1 MTEHKTRLLP
11 DYGSEVKDCN
21 DIFDNIL
28 RGIKMQKGYHVDT
41 VLLRRAYE
49 KAKELHKDVR
59 RHSGVLYLRHPLAV
73 AGSLA
78 NLKCKTS
85 ILAAALLHDTIEDCP
100 PYNYEALRGEFNDEI
115 AEIVSAVTAIKAVEK
130 ETDES
135 FSTLSEEDKH
145 EVLDKL
151 TDAKLIQSS
160 RQREA
165 FLVRFADREH
175 NLSTIDACTLAKRR
189 LKIEQTRAFL
199 IPAAKRLG
207 MRYYEIAL
215 NDLCLKF
222 EEDPLEYRVLSD
234 CRNHY
239 ISISSPAFT
248 QFEAALQ
255 QGIKRQSFFSFPSF
269 NPLSRWRGVKKD
281 GQDVRQ
287 LELRRPLK
295 PYELKIQVG
304 EGEGQAFLRRDAC
317 LSEVLLT
324 CSGESRG
331 DILPEFIDFFRTHL
345 MPGGMFFEFMDE
357 DEYAVRVKVTDAYE
371 NNYRLVLVRAADLEA
386 YFIGNPSGAPLSLID
401 ERSIADALRPKI
413 TVYAYSGYKPLRKF
427 ENIVPEG
434 ATALDFAFIVSPAL
448 AHTVKAVRIKKMRGG
463 TVTFT
468 PDDYLYPKQTIL
480 NDNDVVYFDADY
492 QPRIDLNIQH
502 TAIEWFGC
510 INTEYAKN
518 ELIDYFKKMYPSQE

>member
-1 MTEHKTRLLP
+1 MAENTVLAKP
-11 DYGSEVKDCN
+11 DYDSEIKDCN

-28 RGIKMQKGYHVDT
+28 RGIKLQRGYHVDT
-41 VLLRRAYE
+41 ALLLRAYN
-49 KAKELHKDVR
+49 KAKELHEDVR

-73 AGSLA
+73 ANSLA

-100 PYNYEALRGEFNDEI
+100 PYNYEKLRGEFNDEI

-135 FSTLSEEDKH
+135 FSSLSEEDKH
-145 EVLDKL
+145 EVLDRL

-175 NLSTIDACTLAKRR
+175 NLSTIDACTPAKRR

-199 IPAAKRLG
+199 IPAANRLG

-222 EEDPLEYRVLSD
+222 DEDPIEYRILSD

-248 QFEAALQ
+248 QFETVLQ
-255 QGIKRQSFFSFPSF
+255 QGIKHQTFFSFPSF
-269 NPLSRWRGVKKD
+269 NPLARWRGMKKD
-281 GQDVRQ
+281 GRDVRQ
-287 LELRRPLK
+287 LEIRRLLK

-304 EGEGQAFLRRDAC
+304 DGQAFMRRDVC

-331 DILPEFIDFFRTHL
+331 DILPEFIDFFKKYLR
-345 MPGGMFFEFMDE
+345 PFGMFFEFMDE
-357 DEYAVRVKVTDAYE
+357 DEYALRVKVTDTYE
-371 NNYRLVLVRAADLEA
+371 NNYRLVLIRAADLEA

-434 ATALDFAFIVSPAL
+434 ATALDFAFIVSPTM
-448 AHTVKAVRIKKMRGG
+448 AHTVKAARIKKMRGG
-463 TVTFT
+463 SVTFS
-468 PDDYLYPKQTIL
+468 PDDHLYPKQTIL
-480 NDNDVVYFDADY
+480 YDNDVVYFDADY

-502 TAIEWFGC
+502 TTIEWFGY
-510 INTEYAKN
+510 INTEHAKN
-518 ELIDYFKKMYPSQE
+518 ELIDYFKKIYPSQQ